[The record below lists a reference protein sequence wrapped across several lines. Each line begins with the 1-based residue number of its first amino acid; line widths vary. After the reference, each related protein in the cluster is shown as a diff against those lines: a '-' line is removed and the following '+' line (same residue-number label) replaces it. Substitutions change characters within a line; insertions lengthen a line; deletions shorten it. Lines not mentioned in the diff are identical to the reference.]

1 MKIVAKTDVG
11 MVRESNQDSYTT
23 GELPNGVAWAVICDG
38 MGGAAGGNVAS
49 STAVK
54 VIAEQITSSFRP
66 GMSANSIKNMMVS
79 AINAANISVYDISCS
94 NSELYGMGTTVV
106 CAIVME
112 HIAYIAHAGD
122 SRAYIV
128 SHGALTQL
136 TRDHSVVQELVEHGK
151 ITALE
156 AKRHPNKNIITRAVG
171 VSREILV
178 DFCEQEMKD
187 GDVLLLCTD
196 GLTNFVESD
205 EMCDLT
211 KDDMFYEFAERLVD
225 RANKN
230 GGGDNVTVVAV
241 TY

>member
-23 GELPNGVAWAVICDG
+23 GELPNGVAWAVVCDG

-122 SRAYIV
+122 SRAYRVTKDSI
-128 SHGALTQL
+128 TQL
-136 TRDHSVVQELVEHGK
+136 TRDHSVVQDMVEHGEL
-151 ITALE
+151 TE
-156 AKRHPNKNIITRAVG
+156 EQAKAHPRKNIITRALG
-171 VSREILV
+171 VSAEIETDYYQDTL
-178 DFCEQEMKD
+178 DE
-187 GDVLLLCTD
+187 GDVIIICTD
-196 GLTNFVESD
+196 GLTNYVE
-205 EMCDLT
+205 T
-211 KDDMFYEFAERLVD
+211 DDIYNATRDNHYYEFADRLINL
-225 RANKN
+225 ANEN
-230 GGGDNVTVVAV
+230 GGGDNITVVAL
-241 TY
+241 TF

>member
-1 MKIVAKTDVG
+1 MPLWKGRQYCSQGIILHAYL
-11 MVRESNQDSYTT
+11 S
-23 GELPNGVAWAVICDG
+23 LPG
-38 MGGAAGGNVAS
+38 
-49 STAVK
+49 T
-54 VIAEQITSSFRP
+54 
-66 GMSANSIKNMMVS
+66 VS
-79 AINAANISVYDISCS
+79 EPFAIHSKK
-94 NSELYGMGTTVV
+94 
-106 CAIVME
+106 AIL
-112 HIAYIAHAGD
+112 
-122 SRAYIV
+122 
-128 SHGALTQL
+128 LTL
-136 TRDHSVVQELVEHGK
+136 IVEHGK

-178 DFCEQEMKD
+178 DFSEQEMKD

>member
-23 GELPNGVAWAVICDG
+23 GELPNGVAWAVVCDG

-128 SHGALTQL
+128 SH
-136 TRDHSVVQELVEHGK
+136 
-151 ITALE
+151 ALE

-178 DFCEQEMKD
+178 DFSEQEMKD

>member
-1 MKIVAKTDVG
+1 M
-11 MVRESNQDSYTT
+11 
-23 GELPNGVAWAVICDG
+23 
-38 MGGAAGGNVAS
+38 
-49 STAVK
+49 
-54 VIAEQITSSFRP
+54 
-66 GMSANSIKNMMVS
+66 
-79 AINAANISVYDISCS
+79 
-94 NSELYGMGTTVV
+94 
-106 CAIVME
+106 
-112 HIAYIAHAGD
+112 
-122 SRAYIV
+122 
-128 SHGALTQL
+128 
-136 TRDHSVVQELVEHGK
+136 QELVEHGK

-178 DFCEQEMKD
+178 DFSEQEMKD

>member
-1 MKIVAKTDVG
+1 
-11 MVRESNQDSYTT
+11 
-23 GELPNGVAWAVICDG
+23 
-38 MGGAAGGNVAS
+38 
-49 STAVK
+49 
-54 VIAEQITSSFRP
+54 
-66 GMSANSIKNMMVS
+66 MMVS

-128 SHGALTQL
+128 SHGDLTQL

-178 DFCEQEMKD
+178 DFSEQEMKD

>member
-1 MKIVAKTDVG
+1 
-11 MVRESNQDSYTT
+11 
-23 GELPNGVAWAVICDG
+23 
-38 MGGAAGGNVAS
+38 
-49 STAVK
+49 
-54 VIAEQITSSFRP
+54 
-66 GMSANSIKNMMVS
+66 
-79 AINAANISVYDISCS
+79 
-94 NSELYGMGTTVV
+94 MGTTVV

-112 HIAYIAHAGD
+112 HIAYISHQ
-122 SRAYIV
+122 SYIFKGTV
-128 SHGALTQL
+128 
-136 TRDHSVVQELVEHGK
+136 RDNL
-151 ITALE
+151 L
-156 AKRHPNKNIITRAVG
+156 ITRAVG